1 MPKRAI
7 SIPSLRGDT
16 GDDLLERLK
25 AFVLEELAR
34 GDPSDPLD
42 RALDCLT
49 SLQALMMAMAEDLGF
64 TRQQVRD
71 SISETFEK
79 EPPN

>member
-7 SIPSLRGDT
+7 SIPCLEGDT

-49 SLQALMMAMAEDLGF
+49 SLQALTMAMAIDLGF
-64 TRQQVRD
+64 TPEQVQE
-71 SISETFEK
+71 SLLIL